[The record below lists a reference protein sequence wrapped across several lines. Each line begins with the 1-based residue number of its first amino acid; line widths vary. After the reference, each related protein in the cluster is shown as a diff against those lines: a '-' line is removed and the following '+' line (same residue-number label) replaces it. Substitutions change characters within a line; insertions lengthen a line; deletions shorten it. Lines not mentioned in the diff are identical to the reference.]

1 MVDDLK
7 KYLRYIIYFIIVE
20 AILGGAG
27 RIFVVKS
34 LSFRMIL
41 YVIAFAIFGLILIL
55 DRRQVFSRLR
65 KFNINSILIILFG
78 FWIIL
83 TALHGYFISKN
94 NLGQVVGDVTGYVS
108 LALLLIFSFTFDK
121 KFKVDFLMKLTAVT
135 IVIQAAAILIIHYLL
150 GFGVLYFDTLNSI
163 LQGLYIGHL
172 ANVYPGAIRVFF
184 KSSIYLQIGFVF
196 LVGLLSNERNKIKR
210 ILLYIG
216 LILVSYAII
225 ISFTRGFWL
234 GVVIAALL
242 YLGCRQVKDA
252 IKTIA
257 VILCGVIVMIGLS
270 AAVYGNFNVA
280 YSLASRVGINIKTS
294 TAMKEKNAE
303 SPEADSEVEDLSA
316 EYRQKLTATMM
327 KNIEADPV
335 IGNGFGVVLKQ
346 IGQEQSRSEYM
357 YLDILMEQGAVGLIL
372 YMGLFLIMIIQWL
385 NIRRRCYD
393 KSKLYILDAFM
404 VSFIGLI
411 ITSGINPFLNNPI
424 GITYLIMCV
433 SVIKVYR
440 EENL

>member
-7 KYLRYIIYFIIVE
+7 RYLRYIIYFIIVE

-27 RIFVVKS
+27 RLFVIKS

-41 YVIAFAIFGLILIL
+41 YIIAFGIFGIILIL
-55 DRRQVFSRLR
+55 DRRNIFRRLR
-65 KFNINSILIILFG
+65 RFDINSILILLFG
-78 FWIIL
+78 IWIVF
-83 TALHGYFISKN
+83 TAFNGYFISKN
-94 NLGQVVGDVTGYVS
+94 SLSQIIGDVTGYIS
-108 LALLLIFSFTFDK
+108 LALLIIFSFTFDK
-121 KFKVDFLMKLTAVT
+121 KIKVDFLMKLTAVS
-135 IVIQAAAILIIHYLL
+135 IVIQAAAILAIHYLL

-163 LQGLYIGHL
+163 MQGLYIGHL

-196 LVGLLSNERNKIKR
+196 LVGMLSNERNKMRR
-210 ILLYIG
+210 ILLYIS

-242 YLGCRQVKDA
+242 YLMCRQVKNVV
-252 IKTIA
+252 KTIA
-257 VILCGVIVMIGLS
+257 VILFGVIVMMGLS

-280 YSLASRVGINIKTS
+280 YSLASRVGINVKS
-294 TAMKEKNAE
+294 PTAVAEKNTK

-316 EYRQKLTATMM
+316 EYRQQLTGAMM
-327 KNIEADPV
+327 KRIEASPID
-335 IGNGFGVVLKQ
+335 GKGFGVVLKE

-357 YLDILMEQGAVGLIL
+357 YLDILMEEGAIGLIL
-372 YMGLFLIMIIQWL
+372 YMGLFLIMLKQWL
-385 NIRRRCYD
+385 NIRRRSYD
-393 KSKLYILDAFM
+393 KSKLYIIDAFM
-404 VSFIGLI
+404 VSLIGLI

>member
-27 RIFVVKS
+27 RLFVIKS

-41 YVIAFAIFGLILIL
+41 YIIAFGIFGIILIL
-55 DRRQVFSRLR
+55 DRRNIFRRLR
-65 KFNINSILIILFG
+65 RFDINSILILLFG
-78 FWIIL
+78 IWIVF
-83 TALHGYFISKN
+83 TAFNGYFISKN
-94 NLGQVVGDVTGYVS
+94 SLSQIIGDVTGYIS
-108 LALLLIFSFTFDK
+108 LALLIIFSFTFDK
-121 KFKVDFLMKLTAVT
+121 KIKVDFLMKLTAVS
-135 IVIQAAAILIIHYLL
+135 IVIQAAAILAIHYLL

-163 LQGLYIGHL
+163 MQGLYIGHL

-196 LVGLLSNERNKIKR
+196 LVGMLSNERNKMRR
-210 ILLYIG
+210 ILLYIS

-242 YLGCRQVKDA
+242 YLMCRQVKNVV
-252 IKTIA
+252 KTIA
-257 VILCGVIVMIGLS
+257 VILFGVIVMMGLS

-280 YSLASRVGINIKTS
+280 YSLASRVGINVKS
-294 TAMKEKNAE
+294 PTAVAEKNTK

-316 EYRQKLTATMM
+316 EYRQQLTGAMM
-327 KNIEADPV
+327 KRIEASPID
-335 IGNGFGVVLKQ
+335 GKGFGVVLKE

-357 YLDILMEQGAVGLIL
+357 YLDILMEEGAIGLIL
-372 YMGLFLIMIIQWL
+372 YMGLFLIMLKQWL
-385 NIRRRCYD
+385 NIRRRSYD
-393 KSKLYILDAFM
+393 KSKLYIIDAFM
-404 VSFIGLI
+404 VSLIGLI